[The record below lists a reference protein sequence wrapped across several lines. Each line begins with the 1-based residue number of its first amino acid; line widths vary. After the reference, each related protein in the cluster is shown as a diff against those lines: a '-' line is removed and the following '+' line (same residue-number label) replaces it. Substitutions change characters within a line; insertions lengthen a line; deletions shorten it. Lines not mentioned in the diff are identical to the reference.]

1 MFDSFCDIVVVLL
14 PLKAQVRK
22 GKYFHK
28 VWVMHPLFVILLRFQ
43 GHFDKVTTTDGI
55 EHNSVALCE
64 PIIAVVGVKPVI
76 IWL

>member
-14 PLKAQVRK
+14 PLKAQGV
-22 GKYFHK
+22 GDSSS
-28 VWVMHPLFVILLRFQ
+28 FVILLRFK

-64 PIIAVVGVKPVI
+64 PIMVVVGIKPVVF
-76 IWL
+76 WP